1 VTGVDVFPPEEREH
15 STMEREVCPVEE
27 EETWEV

>member
-15 STMEREVCPVEE
+15 STMEREVCPTE
-27 EETWEV
+27 EETREG